1 MYNIQLQAVRAF
13 MFLFMLTFLQANAQK
28 TTSITREPYTSV
40 QLHSSYVKDTYSI
53 LIKKPKEYDKEP
65 DRKYTTIY
73 LLDANVYFDIVAAMV
88 DSYNEM
94 GIMAPVILVGI
105 GYKNFEQME
114 ALRTRDYLFPKALPV
129 YEMKKSGGGD
139 KFQQFIQQELIPYID
154 KTYRTKADNRVLM
167 GHSFGGY
174 FCLYALLQ
182 NMAAQDNTFR
192 SYIAASPSLQYN
204 DQYLLQLLS
213 QRSEGFTIPK
223 FVYTS
228 MGGAEDEENGE
239 QKENINAM
247 YASFNK
253 AMEEKNFKNI
263 TYKGEVYSNFKHLET
278 ATATF
283 SKGIFFLWID
293 NR

>member
-1 MYNIQLQAVRAF
+1 MKKLSFQPAGALLLLC
-13 MFLFMLTFLQANAQK
+13 MTFNQGFAQK
-28 TTSITREPYTSV
+28 ITTISREPFTSL
-40 QLHSSYVKDTYSI
+40 QLHSDFVKDTYSI
-53 LIKKPKEYDKEP
+53 FIKKPKGYDKEP

-73 LLDANVYFDIVAAMV
+73 LLDANVYFDMVAAMV
-88 DSYNEM
+88 DTYNEM

-129 YEMKKSGGGD
+129 YEMKKSGGAD

-154 KTYRTKADNRVLM
+154 KTHRTKADNRVLM

-182 NMAAQDNTFR
+182 NMAQQDDTFR

-204 DQYLLQLLS
+204 DQYLFTLLN
-213 QRSEGFTIPK
+213 QRTEGFTIPK

-228 MGGAEDEENGE
+228 IGGAEDEENGE
-239 QKENINAM
+239 HKENINAI
-247 YASFNK
+247 YTKFNK
-253 AMEEKNFKNI
+253 AIQEKNFRNI